1 MSDTSTD
8 RKPGADDVPAG
19 AQGTPTPGMEKDYPS
34 PASAWYMV
42 ALLTVAY
49 VFSFIDRYVLGLL
62 TEPIRADLG
71 LTDFQFSLLLGPA
84 FAIFYA
90 TMGLPLGWLA
100 DKKRRTW
107 IVGVGIALWSA
118 ATVASGLAKNFWH
131 MFIARMSIGVG
142 EATLS
147 PCAMS
152 MISDSFP
159 KEKRAKP
166 IAFYTMALSLG
177 AGIASLL
184 SAAVLQWAKTVEGV
198 DLPVVGTV
206 KPWQFTFFVV
216 GFPGLILA
224 VFFFFL
230 REPPRHRPAAAPEGG
245 DNLWDML
252 RHVFANASLYL
263 PFIAIFC
270 YMTIIAY
277 SQGFGAPLFQR
288 TWDWEPAKYAT
299 VNAIVLLATGPFAVN
314 YAGWLSDRWTSRGIS
329 DAPVRIALIGVAII
343 IVTGVAAPLMP
354 NPYVAMAIYGANTVG
369 IAFVS
374 AVGVTALLNI
384 TPDGIKAQLVAFYYM
399 CISMAGLFIGPPA
412 IGLFNDFVFGTDG
425 IRYSMALVPAL
436 FGIPVL
442 LAGPYVLKKYR
453 AANAYYESLGQH

>member
-1 MSDTSTD
+1 MSDPKSTQSTTPPASAGIAEAD
-8 RKPGADDVPAG
+8 R
-19 AQGTPTPGMEKDYPS
+19 EYPS
-34 PASAWYMV
+34 PAYAWYMV

-100 DKKRRTW
+100 DKRRRTW
-107 IVGVGIALWSA
+107 IVAAGIALWSA

-198 DLPVVGTV
+198 EIPIVGTV

-224 VFFFFL
+224 VFFLFL
-230 REPPRHRPAAAPEGG
+230 REPPRHRTAAPVAAGG

-252 RHVFANASLYL
+252 RHVMANASLYL

-288 TWDWEPAKYAT
+288 TWGWEPAKYAT

-314 YAGWLSDRWTSRGIS
+314 YAGWLSDRWTARGIS

-343 IVTGVAAPLMP
+343 IVSGVIAPLVP
-354 NPYVAMAIYGANTVG
+354 NPYVAMGIYGINTVG

-442 LAGPYVLKKYR
+442 AIGPYVLRRYR
-453 AANAYYESLGQH
+453 EANAYYESLGQG